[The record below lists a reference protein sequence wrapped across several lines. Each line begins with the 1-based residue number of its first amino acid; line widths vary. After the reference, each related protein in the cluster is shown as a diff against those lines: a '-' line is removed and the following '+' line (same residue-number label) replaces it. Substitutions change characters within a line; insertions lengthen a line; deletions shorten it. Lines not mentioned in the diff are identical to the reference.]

1 MKRKL
6 FTSLLAG
13 ILFFS
18 TVFIMTSCSDSS
30 DDFVE
35 TSWNIENFS
44 VTASQWSWN
53 SNLNRWEA
61 VRQLEYID
69 EFIYENGAVIG
80 FVFLGTQDVDEVQVP
95 LPYIKSFLEDD
106 GQGGVIDF
114 TETIS
119 FEYSRL
125 TNRVTFCIEP
135 SDGFQDQ
142 NARQNYNFRIV
153 MIW

>member
-6 FTSLLAG
+6 LVSIFAG
-13 ILFFS
+13 ILFLG
-18 TVFIMTSCSDSS
+18 TALVMTSCSDSS
-30 DDFVE
+30 DDFIE
-35 TSWNIENFS
+35 TAWNIENFN

-61 VRQLEYID
+61 IRQLPAID
-69 EFIYENGAVIG
+69 EFIYEDGVVHG
-80 FVFLGTQDVDEVQVP
+80 FIFLGTQGVDEVQTP
-95 LPYIKSFLEDD
+95 LPYIRSFLEDNE
-106 GQGGVIDF
+106 QGGVIDF

-119 FEYSRL
+119 FEYSHL
-125 TNRVTFCIEP
+125 TNRITFYIEP

>member
-6 FTSLLAG
+6 LVSIFAG
-13 ILFFS
+13 ILFLGTAF
-18 TVFIMTSCSDSS
+18 VMTSCSDSS
-30 DDFVE
+30 DDFIE
-35 TSWNIENFS
+35 TAWNIENFN

-61 VRQLEYID
+61 IRQLPAID
-69 EFIYENGAVIG
+69 EFIYEDGVVHG
-80 FVFLGTQDVDEVQVP
+80 FIFLGTQGVDEVQTP
-95 LPYIKSFLEDD
+95 LPYIRSFLEDN

-119 FEYSRL
+119 FEYSHL
-125 TNRVTFCIEP
+125 TNRITFYIEP